1 MASPSNHSSSPSA
14 PDPEPALGSAPP
26 AHSEQN
32 QPPEPVCDASSTQQ
46 PFRSAISR
54 WFFAAVI
61 LAVMFM
67 AFRLIEPFL
76 MHIFFAVVF
85 VVALGPMY
93 EYLHHKLGWNPN
105 LASGA
110 TCLVLTVAI
119 ALPMFLI
126 AGMLT
131 SQALDLAQGVSKLLL
146 SGELQGRFQSSLGL
160 LAPYIEQING
170 ALDLNLNQHDVLREA
185 AELVRQLS
193 NVLYNNIAGLL
204 AGVTN
209 LLVGLAL
216 VLFVTFF
223 LLIDGEKM
231 ADHFLSLSP
240 LPRDM
245 NRSIQTDMLHNLRA
259 TLRGTVMLALL
270 NGTLAGLGFW
280 ISGLPNALFWGT
292 VMTFASVVPIVG
304 TSLVWL
310 PAGIFLLASGQIW
323 QAIAVM
329 AWSGA
334 SAAVC
339 DNIIRPKLL
348 GSASNL
354 HPLLVFFAIMG
365 GLGMYGLAGLLLGPM
380 TLAFLVSLLQVY
392 QRYFLDPSRQ
402 SDSDPASAD
411 LPMTQKEGEE

>member
-1 MASPSNHSSSPSA
+1 MASPSNHSSNPSA

-304 TSLVWL
+304 TSLIWL

-402 SDSDPASAD
+402 SDSDPASED
-411 LPMTQKEGEE
+411 LPVTQKEGEE